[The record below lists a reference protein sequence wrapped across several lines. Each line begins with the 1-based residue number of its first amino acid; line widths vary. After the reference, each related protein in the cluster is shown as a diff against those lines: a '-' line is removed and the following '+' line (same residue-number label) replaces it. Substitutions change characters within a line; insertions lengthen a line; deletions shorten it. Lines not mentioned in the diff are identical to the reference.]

1 MLKSTPLLLVAV
13 VTNFSYEYIESKL
26 IGTWYSWTNWFQ
38 LCMFFVDKIAA
49 YCMIPGQIN
58 SITIYENLLLEE
70 SVYCLDKLVGL

>member
-1 MLKSTPLLLVAV
+1 MVAV
-13 VTNFSYEYIESKL
+13 VSNFSYEYIESKL

-38 LCMFFVDKIAA
+38 LCMLIVDEIAA
-49 YCMIPGQIN
+49 YCMIPEQIN